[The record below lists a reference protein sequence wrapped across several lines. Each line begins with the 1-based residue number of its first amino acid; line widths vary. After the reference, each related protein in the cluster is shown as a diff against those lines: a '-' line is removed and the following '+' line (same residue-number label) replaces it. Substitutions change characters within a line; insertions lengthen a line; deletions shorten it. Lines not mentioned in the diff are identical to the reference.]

1 MKSKEYQALF
11 HSKEILLNQILLTDL
26 ENNLKAENVMLFSMM
41 VHLMSELT
49 GTRMLSLRVN
59 LC

>member
-11 HSKEILLNQILLTDL
+11 HSKEISPSQILLTDL
-26 ENNLKAENVMLFSMM
+26 ENNLKAENVTLFSMM

>member
-11 HSKEILLNQILLTDL
+11 HSKEILLNQILLIDL
-26 ENNLKAENVMLFSMM
+26 ENNSKAENVTLFSMT
-41 VHLMSELT
+41 VRLMSELT